1 MTGGDASPPVVVT
14 VNGLPCSD
22 VTADLAMAVCGLPRL
37 YRGVV
42 WADVVADIAADAAVA
57 S

>member
-1 MTGGDASPPVVVT
+1 
-14 VNGLPCSD
+14 
-22 VTADLAMAVCGLPRL
+22 VTAPDACPQVEPTEAPETCPLCPGDLAQHVTTRHL

-42 WADVVADIAADAAVA
+42 WSDVVAEIAADGEVTE